1 MMKSH
6 VKYMVC
12 MMLEEL
18 IRDGRVS
25 PHLSAGMVVSELQ
38 LRGVDVDDRE
48 WKVSVNAIKSIIL
61 NAFPLDSSLKE
72 HKEKK
77 EMTNNSVL
85 DIKILDDRIGAEF
98 KLPSYATAGSAG
110 LDLMA
115 MQSKAIHPNTSEW
128 FGTGIAVHIKDA
140 GLYGF
145 MASRSGLGCKHGII
159 LSNSAG
165 IIDSDYTGEIMLKLR
180 NLSDE
185 SYFINAGDRVAQL
198 VLTPVIQAKLN
209 IVEYFGNTSRGS
221 SGFGGSG
228 K

>member
-6 VKYMVC
+6 VKYMIC
-12 MMLEEL
+12 MTLEEL

-25 PHLSAGMVVSELQ
+25 PHLSAVKVVRELQ
-38 LRGVDVDDRE
+38 LREVDVDDRE
-48 WKVSVNAIKSIIL
+48 WKVSVNTIKGIIL
-61 NAFPLDSSLKE
+61 DAFPLDSSL
-72 HKEKK
+72 KEKK

-115 MQSKAIHPNTSEW
+115 MQSKAIDPNTSEW
-128 FGTGIAVHIKDA
+128 FGTGIAIHIKDA

-185 SYFINAGDRVAQL
+185 SYFINASDRVAQI
-198 VLTPVIQAKLN
+198 VLTPMIQARHN
-209 IVEYFGNTSRGS
+209 IIEYFGNTSRGS